1 MDKDF
6 LKSLFGD
13 QEGVLSESA
22 QTQLTE
28 AIKTKV
34 DEVAEERVK
43 LAEEAIDKSHSE
55 MLQQLV
61 ENYETKIKT
70 EKETLEESLDIT
82 HAEKVK
88 EAFTKLDESYASK
101 LTKVSKHYD
110 GLLNEGVKEQ
120 TSTVVEA
127 IDTFLDNWLDEKVP
141 TKFIEEAAK
150 KDYSQELLK
159 KISNL
164 VGYNETVNE
173 DVRDAMKDAQALIER
188 QKSTIDK
195 LEKDSFLKEHTENL
209 PVLERQTILESFSD
223 EKYDFDF
230 VKRNF
235 EFKQKQ
241 ILNEKQT
248 PSTFAKEKT
257 SAQNVD
263 RPKPQVITEGRQV
276 DKEEVSNSVVTGFA
290 KQLATGS
297 GIYNS

>member
-110 GLLNEGVKEQ
+110 CLLNEGVKEQ

-127 IDTFLDNWLDEKVP
+127 IDSFLDNWLDEKVP